1 MVGRAVNRLAGRL
14 TAVALTAAMAV
25 SMLAGCAAG
34 GKNTET
40 AAKKEYK
47 PSAME
52 QMNAKNDPN
61 VIQDNYRTCY
71 EVFVY
76 SFFDSD
82 ADIFFNDTATTEIYT
97 LSLHDAL
104 PIWDLQRSLI
114 ILRGLDAM
122 KSG

>member
-1 MVGRAVNRLAGRL
+1 MINNKIGGHNIVGRAVNRLAGRL

-25 SMLAGCAAG
+25 SVLAGCAAG

-82 ADIFFNDTATTEIYT
+82 GDGIGDLKGLTEKLDYIEG
-97 LSLHDAL
+97 AG
-104 PIWDLQRSLI
+104 LQ
-114 ILRGLDAM
+114 
-122 KSG
+122 

>member
-1 MVGRAVNRLAGRL
+1 MNNKKISGRNIVGRAVNRLAGRL

-76 SFFDSD
+76 SFL
-82 ADIFFNDTATTEIYT
+82 IVTVTALGI
-97 LSLHDAL
+97 
-104 PIWDLQRSLI
+104 
-114 ILRGLDAM
+114 
-122 KSG
+122 